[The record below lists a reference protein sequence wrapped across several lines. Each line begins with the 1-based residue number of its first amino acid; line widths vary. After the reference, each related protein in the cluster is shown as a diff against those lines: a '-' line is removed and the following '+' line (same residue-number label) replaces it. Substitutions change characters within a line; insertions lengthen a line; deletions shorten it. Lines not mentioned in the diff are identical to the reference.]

1 MKWKADRACGRSRG
15 ALPAVAL
22 GAGHLSP
29 WMERMMG
36 QAPPGMAQMM
46 QAPGMQQMM
55 GNGH

>member
-1 MKWKADRACGRSRG
+1 MRMKWKADRACGRSRG

-46 QAPGMQQMM
+46 RASGWSRR
-55 GNGH
+55 